1 MFLASASSL
10 LTLRVGAA
18 QEPQYRFA
26 IGDDLPYS
34 ADEFQTGF
42 EFVLTDPA
50 SWFTQKRI
58 CTRATPDGYKTLS
71 ERRFKVVR
79 QGVAEEREVWDWA
92 EWRRTLA
99 AEFGVELSVTKSYD
113 GATAAA
119 SSKL

>member
-1 MFLASASSL
+1 M
-10 LTLRVGAA
+10 LTWRVGAA

-34 ADEFQTGF
+34 AEEFQTGF

-79 QGVAEEREVWDWA
+79 RGVAEEREVRGWA
-92 EWRRTLA
+92 EWRRTLS
-99 AEFGVELSVTKSYD
+99 AEFGVELSVAKSYN
-113 GATAAA
+113 GATAASA
-119 SSKL
+119 KL